1 MLNDVACEHQHFAV
15 FRLCVAPRP
24 VFPRVVAAP
33 HTLPS
38 MPPPEDPL
46 CNTGRTSAVT
56 GLVSEAGGLRR
67 TFVDATGASV
77 PLPPAVRR
85 LVAADD
91 EVAIL
96 LLGLGAVIVGCAG
109 KLAGIEPVGPPRAPD
124 PAAVAALRPDV
135 IVVGAVDR
143 APDLVDERLVVAL
156 RRIAPVIA
164 VELARPAAA
173 AADMRALLG
182 ATRDIRQPPP
192 PPGQAL
198 PPWLRRVPAPT
209 GQKSAS

>member
-1 MLNDVACEHQHFAV
+1 ML
-15 FRLCVAPRP
+15 R
-24 VFPRVVAAP
+24 AAP
-33 HTLPS
+33 HTLPT
-38 MPPPEDPL
+38 MPPPEDPRR
-46 CNTGRTSAVT
+46 NAGRTSALT

-85 LVAADD
+85 LVATDD
-91 EVAIL
+91 EVATL
-96 LLGLGAVIVGCAG
+96 LLGLGAALVGCAG
-109 KLAGIEPVGPPRAPD
+109 TVVGIDQVGPSRAPD

-135 IVVGAVDR
+135 IIAGAVDR
-143 APDLVDERLVVAL
+143 VHDLVDGRLVGAL
-156 RRIAPVIA
+156 SRIAPVIA

-182 ATRDIRQPPP
+182 GTRDMRHPSPN
-192 PPGQAL
+192 PGQEP

-209 GQKSAS
+209 GPRPAAGKS